1 MRDKLYWDKFLRQ
14 CASDIKIKL
23 QKLQDL
29 MVSLDEIVQM
39 AIHTICNREQEKEVK
54 AQERERRK
62 ETRHAQEH
70 PVAIHES
77 LKDKT

>member
-1 MRDKLYWDKFLRQ
+1 
-14 CASDIKIKL
+14 
-23 QKLQDL
+23 

-39 AIHTICNREQEKEVK
+39 TIYTVYNREQEKEVK

-62 ETRHAQEH
+62 ETGHAQEH
-70 PVAIHES
+70 PVAIPES